1 MRHEVNNKWN
11 NLTDLLPENIK
22 ADFINKISKN
32 LKIEDSNENLI
43 NKKFNYYLK
52 EEIDSPVIYIGMGT
66 CGLAAGADK
75 TKSAILNYLNKNKI
89 NALLLDVGCI
99 GFCSAEPLVDIQ
111 FPGKNRLSFYNVT
124 DDRVNYLFDNVFKN
138 KIPDD
143 MILGQYSSKNFNA
156 WENKISFLENHPFFT
171 KQKRYV
177 LKNCGIINPE
187 SIEEYIAFG
196 GYQAFFKAI
205 HKLTHLEI
213 CDIVEKSELKGR
225 GGGGFLTAQKW
236 KIALK
241 QGSYKRYMICNAD
254 EGDPGAFMDRA
265 LIEGDP
271 HRLLEGLAI
280 AAYAIHADTAFI
292 YIRTE
297 YPLAI
302 KRLKTAIE
310 DAKKYGFL
318 GNNIYDSGF
327 NLNVIIKE
335 GAGAFVC
342 GEETALIHS
351 IEGKRGMPSPRPPFP
366 ATSGLF
372 NQPTIINNVETL
384 ANIPE
389 IINKGPETFNSIGT
403 KNSKGT
409 KVFALSG
416 KVKRAGLVEVPMG
429 ISIREII
436 YDIGGGVLND
446 KKLKAVQIG
455 GPSGGCIPAEY
466 IDIEIDYI
474 SLKKLGAMMGSGGL
488 VVIDEDNCIVD
499 LAKYFI
505 TFIQRESCGK
515 CIPCREGTRRIYE
528 ILNSITRHRRYE
540 KDNDALA
547 RFQGVLELEKLS
559 EVIKDTSL
567 CGLGQTA
574 ANPVLSTLKWFREEY
589 EIHVFERKC
598 PAKNCRELLSY
609 SIDSAKCKGCMACI
623 KKCPTEAIIGK
634 LKTPHYIIPDKC
646 IGCGNCNE
654 VCKFDAIKVE

>member
-1 MRHEVNNKWN
+1 MKHEIDNRWN
-11 NLTDLLPENIK
+11 DLVDLLPENIK
-22 ADFINKISKN
+22 MDFKEIISKN
-32 LKIEDSNENLI
+32 LNIAGTDDNLI
-43 NKKFNYYLK
+43 NEKFTFYLK
-52 EEIDSPVIYIGMGT
+52 EKIDKPVIFIGMGT

-75 TKSAILNYLNKNKI
+75 TKAAIIDYLNKNKI
-89 NALLLDVGCI
+89 EALLLDVGCI
-99 GFCSAEPLVDIQ
+99 GFCFAEPLVDIQ
-111 FPGKNRLSFYNVT
+111 FPGKNRLSFYNISEN
-124 DDRVNYLFDNVFKN
+124 RVKDLFDNIFKDIVP
-138 KIPDD
+138 KEF
-143 MILGQYSSKNFNA
+143 ILGQYSSKIFKA
-156 WENKISFLENHPFFT
+156 WDNVPYLENHPFFT

-205 HKLTHLEI
+205 HKLTHIEV

-265 LIEGDP
+265 IIEGDP

-302 KRLKTAIE
+302 KRLKKAIE
-310 DAKKYGFL
+310 DAKKYGLL
-318 GNNIYDSGF
+318 GTNIYDSGF
-327 NLNVIIKE
+327 NLTVIIKE

-351 IEGKRGMPSPRPPFP
+351 IEGKRGMPRPRPPYP
-366 ATSGLF
+366 ASSGLF

-389 IINKGPETFNSIGT
+389 ILNKGPGFFNKIGT

-436 YDIGGGVLND
+436 YDIGGGVIND

-455 GPSGGCIPAEY
+455 GPSGGCIPEEHL
-466 IDIEIDYI
+466 DIEIDYN
-474 SLKKLGAMMGSGGL
+474 SLKTLGAMMGSGGL
-488 VVIDEDNCIVD
+488 VVIDEENCIVD
-499 LAKYFI
+499 VAKFFI
-505 TFIQRESCGK
+505 DFIQRESCGK

-528 ILNSITRHRRYE
+528 ILNGITRHRRNE

-559 EVIKDTSL
+559 EVIKETSL
-567 CGLGQTA
+567 CALGQTA
-574 ANPVLSTLKWFREEY
+574 ANPVLSTLRWFRDEY

-598 PAKNCRELLSY
+598 PTKNCTELLSY
-609 SIDSAKCKGCMACI
+609 SINSDKCKGCMACI
-623 KKCPTEAIIGK
+623 KKCPTNAIIGQ

-646 IGCGNCNE
+646 IGCGSCNE
-654 VCKFDAIKVE
+654 ICKFNAIEVE